1 MVERVPGMLQS
12 MGSQRVGH
20 NLETKQ
26 CIPSYSVIGRMMQWV
41 EALPITVMET
51 PKCAVQA
58 SLFRAPGPAVSTA
71 VMLCYVP

>member
-12 MGSQRVGH
+12 MGSQRVRH
-20 NLETKQ
+20 NLETEQ
-26 CIPSYSVIGRMMQWV
+26 YIPSYSVIGRMMQWV

-58 SLFRAPGPAVSTA
+58 SLFRAPGPAVEK
-71 VMLCYVP
+71 LCYVP